1 MIDNTLSPGVQ
12 TAGDVEFKRL
22 DLIDT
27 KNNNMCYNLLGAFI
41 DFTIYEDLFSPIL
54 TGYIALVES
63 QNLIESIP
71 IVGEEQIYAEFSTP
85 SLGTIK
91 CTFQITKVGLR
102 EHGDKKNSYML
113 DLISYEGYIDLS
125 NRFSK
130 SYSGNT
136 GTLMTSL
143 FKSTFGKSLIDV
155 DVSDNNI
162 KFISPYW
169 SPFKIL
175 NHITSK
181 AIYPNTNI
189 ITPNF
194 LFYQTCFGHKF
205 KSLTTLLNQTPF
217 MNYMFDKNPARTKLS
232 DGTSTRDIN
241 REYSEISDLT
251 FVAAPDFIKNMMNGA
266 YNHNVYN
273 VDLFNK
279 SYNKKSYSISDD
291 FSKTSHTDKFRLSTY
306 VPPASS
312 GLRTIRH
319 TCTNLFNGVTDIS
332 TDITAKRLAILAQ
345 LETWKLGITVPG
357 RTDMSVGMI
366 VNIMLNKFKTVDMTD
381 THTSDTTDKI
391 YSGKYLITAISHRFT
406 MSKHIMNIEVIKDSS
421 FSEIKIK

>member
-1 MIDNTLSPGVQ
+1 MIDNTLAPGVQ

-27 KNNNMCYNLLGAFI
+27 KNKNACYNLLGAFI
-41 DFTIYEDLFSPIL
+41 DFTVYEDLFSPVL

-63 QNLIESIP
+63 QNLIEMLP

-91 CTFQITKVGLR
+91 CTFQVTKVGLR
-102 EHGDKKNSYML
+102 EHGDKKNSYTL
-113 DLISYEGYIDLS
+113 DLISSEGYIDLS

-136 GTLMTSL
+136 GTLMSSVY
-143 FKSTFGKSLIDV
+143 KSTFGNPLIDA
-155 DVSDNNI
+155 DISDNTI

-169 SPFKIL
+169 SPLKIL

-181 AIYPNTNI
+181 AIYPNNNI
-189 ITPNF
+189 ITPNY

-205 KSLTTLLNQTPF
+205 KSLTTLLNQSPF
-217 MNYMFDKNPARTKLS
+217 MTYVFDKNPSRTRLS

-241 REYSEISDLT
+241 REYSEIQDLT
-251 FVAAPDFIKNMMNGA
+251 FIASPDFIKNMINGA

-279 SYNKKSYSISDD
+279 SYSTKSYSISDD
-291 FSKTSHTDKFRLSTY
+291 FSKTAHTDAFRLSTY

-312 GLRTIRH
+312 GLRTVRP
-319 TCTNLFNGVTDIS
+319 TYTNLFDGITDIS
-332 TDITAKRLAILAQ
+332 ADIAAKRTSLLAQ
-345 LETWKLGITVPG
+345 LETWKLGIVVPG
-357 RTDMSVGMI
+357 RTDMSVGMV
-366 VNIMLNKFKTVDMTD
+366 VNVMLNKFKTVDMTD
-381 THTSDTTDKI
+381 THSSDTTDKI
-391 YSGKYLITAISHRFT
+391 YSGKYLITAIQHRFT
-406 MSKHIMNIEVIKDSS
+406 MSKHSMNIELVKDAA
-421 FSEIKIK
+421 FTAITVQ